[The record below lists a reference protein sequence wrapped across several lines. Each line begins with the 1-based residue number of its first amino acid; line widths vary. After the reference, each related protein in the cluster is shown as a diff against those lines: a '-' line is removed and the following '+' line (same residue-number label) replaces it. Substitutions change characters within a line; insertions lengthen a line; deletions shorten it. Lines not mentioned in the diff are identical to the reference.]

1 MFEQLGLVGCGLMG
15 GSFALALKRAGLVKK
30 VVGFSPSQA
39 TTSRALHMG
48 VIDQVAT
55 SAAHAASGSDLVLV
69 AVPVSVTQLSFQAI
83 AQELSNNCLVMDVGS
98 TKSDV
103 LLAANAALGDKLA
116 QFVPARDSDSYMSI
130 FRIFIQ
136 SLLQK
141 MTAISQENTS
151 MTINTLIKII
161 VEDCQELS
169 IKMFEDLDKE
179 SAYNIYEII
188 TTYHKAFHISVE
200 KMELF
205 EKIMRNKMALDNM
218 VVISVSLEDLM
229 GENNIYVLEHDEKK
243 FYIPLWH
250 TELYYKLGK
259 TDNTSVDLIV
269 RCIPTTPSHIYIDTN
284 NDIYIDIRM
293 KIADLLEKKCID
305 FEIGGKN
312 FIINAAALNIKNN
325 QTYVLHGVGIPII
338 NTKNMYDIAEKSS
351 IVVNIELC

>member
-1 MFEQLGLVGCGLMG
+1 MDIKRVQKARELLNLKYNYTLEELKKNYRL
-15 GSFALALKRAGLVKK
+15 LALKHHPDKNENSEESCEIFKEVNNAYLYLLNFDISHEPV
-30 VVGFSPSQA
+30 
-39 TTSRALHMG
+39 TSHMFNG
-48 VIDQVAT
+48 GDNHG
-55 SAAHAASGSDLVLV
+55 SSG
-69 AVPVSVTQLSFQAI
+69 
-83 AQELSNNCLVMDVGS
+83 ENG
-98 TKSDV
+98 
-103 LLAANAALGDKLA
+103 G
-116 QFVPARDSDSYMSI
+116 SDSYMSI

-141 MTAISQENTS
+141 MTVISQENTS
-151 MTINTLIKII
+151 LTINTLIKII

-179 SAYNIYEII
+179 AAYNIYEII

-200 KMELF
+200 KLELF

-218 VVISVSLEDLM
+218 VVISVSLDDLM

-269 RCIPTTPSHIYIDTN
+269 RCIPVTPSHIYIDSN

-293 KIADLLEKKCID
+293 RILDLLEKQCIE
-305 FEIGGKN
+305 FEIGGKK
-312 FIINAAALNIKNN
+312 FIINAAALYIKNN
-325 QTYVLHGVGIPII
+325 QTYVLSGAGIPII
-338 NTKNMYDIAEKSS
+338 NSKNMYDIAEKSS

>member
-1 MFEQLGLVGCGLMG
+1 MDIKRVQKARELLNLKYNYTLEELKKNYRL
-15 GSFALALKRAGLVKK
+15 LALKHHPDKNENSEESCEIFKEVNNAYLYLLNFDISHEPV
-30 VVGFSPSQA
+30 
-39 TTSRALHMG
+39 TSHMFNG
-48 VIDQVAT
+48 GDN
-55 SAAHAASGSDLVLV
+55 HGSSED
-69 AVPVSVTQLSFQAI
+69 
-83 AQELSNNCLVMDVGS
+83 NG
-98 TKSDV
+98 
-103 LLAANAALGDKLA
+103 G
-116 QFVPARDSDSYMSI
+116 SDSYMSI

-141 MTAISQENTS
+141 MTVISQENTS
-151 MTINTLIKII
+151 LTINTLIKII

-179 SAYNIYEII
+179 AAYNIYEII

-200 KMELF
+200 KLELF

-218 VVISVSLEDLM
+218 VVISVSLDDLM

-269 RCIPTTPSHIYIDTN
+269 RCIPVTPSHIYIDSN

-293 KIADLLEKKCID
+293 RILDLLEKQCIE
-305 FEIGGKN
+305 FEIGGKK
-312 FIINAAALNIKNN
+312 FMINAAALYIKNN
-325 QTYVLHGVGIPII
+325 QTYVLSGAGIPII
-338 NTKNMYDIAEKSS
+338 NSKNMYDIAEKSS
-351 IVVNIELC
+351 IIVNIELC

>member
-1 MFEQLGLVGCGLMG
+1 MDIKRVQTARELLNLKYNYTLEELKKNYRL
-15 GSFALALKRAGLVKK
+15 LALKHHPDKNENSEESCEIFKEVNNAYLYLLNFDISHEPV
-30 VVGFSPSQA
+30 
-39 TTSRALHMG
+39 TSHMFNG
-48 VIDQVAT
+48 GDNNG
-55 SAAHAASGSDLVLV
+55 SG
-69 AVPVSVTQLSFQAI
+69 
-83 AQELSNNCLVMDVGS
+83 
-98 TKSDV
+98 
-103 LLAANAALGDKLA
+103 GDNGG
-116 QFVPARDSDSYMSI
+116 SDSYMSI

-141 MTAISQENTS
+141 MTVISQENTS
-151 MTINTLIKII
+151 LTINTLIKII

-179 SAYNIYEII
+179 AAYNIYEII

-200 KMELF
+200 KLELF

-218 VVISVSLEDLM
+218 VVISVSLDDLM

-269 RCIPTTPSHIYIDTN
+269 RCIPVTPSHIYIDSN

-293 KIADLLEKKCID
+293 RILDLLEKQCIE
-305 FEIGGKN
+305 FEMGGKK
-312 FIINAAALNIKNN
+312 FIINAAALYIKNN
-325 QTYVLHGVGIPII
+325 QTYVLSGAGIPII
-338 NTKNMYDIAEKSS
+338 NSKNMYDIAEKSS
-351 IVVNIELC
+351 IIVNIELC

>member
-1 MFEQLGLVGCGLMG
+1 MDIKRVQTARELLNLKYNYTLEELKKNYRL
-15 GSFALALKRAGLVKK
+15 LALKHHPDKNENSEESCEIFKEVNNAYLYLLNFDISHEPVTSHMFNGGDSHGCSEENGGL
-30 VVGFSPSQA
+30 
-39 TTSRALHMG
+39 
-48 VIDQVAT
+48 
-55 SAAHAASGSDLVLV
+55 
-69 AVPVSVTQLSFQAI
+69 
-83 AQELSNNCLVMDVGS
+83 
-98 TKSDV
+98 
-103 LLAANAALGDKLA
+103 
-116 QFVPARDSDSYMSI
+116 DSYMSI

-141 MTAISQENTS
+141 MTVISQENTS
-151 MTINTLIKII
+151 LTINTLIKII

-179 SAYNIYEII
+179 AAYNIYEII

-200 KMELF
+200 KLELF

-218 VVISVSLEDLM
+218 VVISVSLDDLM

-269 RCIPTTPSHIYIDTN
+269 RCIPVTPSHIYIDSN

-293 KIADLLEKKCID
+293 RILDLLEKQCIE
-305 FEIGGKN
+305 FEMGGKK
-312 FIINAAALNIKNN
+312 FIINAAVLNIKNN
-325 QTYVLHGVGIPII
+325 QTYVLSGAGIPII
-338 NTKNMYDIAEKSS
+338 NSKNMYDISEKSS
-351 IVVNIELC
+351 IIVNIELC

>member
-1 MFEQLGLVGCGLMG
+1 MDIKKVQKARELLNLKYNYTLEELKKNYRL
-15 GSFALALKRAGLVKK
+15 LALKHHPDKNENSEESCEIFKEVNNAYLYLLNFDISHEPV
-30 VVGFSPSQA
+30 
-39 TTSRALHMG
+39 TSHMFNG
-48 VIDQVAT
+48 GDNHG
-55 SAAHAASGSDLVLV
+55 SSG
-69 AVPVSVTQLSFQAI
+69 
-83 AQELSNNCLVMDVGS
+83 ENG
-98 TKSDV
+98 
-103 LLAANAALGDKLA
+103 G
-116 QFVPARDSDSYMSI
+116 SDSYMSI

-141 MTAISQENTS
+141 MTVISQENTCL
-151 MTINTLIKII
+151 TINTLIKII

-179 SAYNIYEII
+179 AAYNIYEII

-200 KMELF
+200 KLELF
-205 EKIMRNKMALDNM
+205 EKIMRNKMALDNL
-218 VVISVSLEDLM
+218 VVISVSLDDLM

-269 RCIPTTPSHIYIDTN
+269 RCIPVTPSHIYIDSN

-293 KIADLLEKKCID
+293 RIVDLLEKQCIE
-305 FEIGGKN
+305 FEIGGKK
-312 FIINAAALNIKNN
+312 FMINAAALYIKNN
-325 QTYVLHGVGIPII
+325 QTYVLSGAGIPII
-338 NTKNMYDIAEKSS
+338 NSKNMYDIAEKSS

>member
-1 MFEQLGLVGCGLMG
+1 MDIKRVQKARELLNLKYNYTLEDLKKNYRL
-15 GSFALALKRAGLVKK
+15 LALKHHPDKNENSEESCEIFKEVNNAYLYLLNFDISHEPV
-30 VVGFSPSQA
+30 
-39 TTSRALHMG
+39 TSHMFNG
-48 VIDQVAT
+48 GDNHG
-55 SAAHAASGSDLVLV
+55 SSG
-69 AVPVSVTQLSFQAI
+69 
-83 AQELSNNCLVMDVGS
+83 ENG
-98 TKSDV
+98 
-103 LLAANAALGDKLA
+103 G
-116 QFVPARDSDSYMSI
+116 SDSYMSI

-141 MTAISQENTS
+141 MTVISQENTS
-151 MTINTLIKII
+151 LTINTLIKII

-179 SAYNIYEII
+179 AAYNIYEII

-200 KMELF
+200 KLELF

-218 VVISVSLEDLM
+218 VVISVSLDDLM

-269 RCIPTTPSHIYIDTN
+269 RCIPVTPSHIYIDSN

-293 KIADLLEKKCID
+293 RILDLLEKQCIE
-305 FEIGGKN
+305 FEIGGKK
-312 FIINAAALNIKNN
+312 FMINAAALYIKNN
-325 QTYVLHGVGIPII
+325 QTYVLSGAGIPII
-338 NTKNMYDIAEKSS
+338 NSKNMYDIADKSS
-351 IVVNIELC
+351 IIVNIELC